1 MDWLFGFEPVHVWD
15 WVIAQTPASPVPT
28 PTPTALPMPARSPDV
43 ELLKSQLEFLK
54 DANNRLSDS
63 FSKFVEAMKFTL
75 LIFGAL
81 GGLLA
86 FMFGK
91 NLDDAKKVASQVIR
105 QEVEAHVASQVR
117 DAVNDEIE
125 NIRRVLGRERV
136 ISSITVDYYL
146 PSPVVEPPD
155 EYKLL
160 NERGFQQVRFRNAAD
175 SNPLAADVVV
185 LDLVHPSVWA
195 NQPVAQSSE
204 AALDNLRQTQMEN
217 LINRTRALLGQS
229 SVLVVYVR
237 PGKQR
242 VKAIDDLATQV
253 RYYASAN
260 TPVTLM
266 GVVTDSAYVAYGWRN
281 ATV

>member
-1 MDWLFGFEPVHVWD
+1 MDWLFGFDPVHVWD
-15 WVIAQTPASPVPT
+15 WVIAQTPASPA
-28 PTPTALPMPARSPDV
+28 PTPTALPAPARPLDV

-86 FMFGK
+86 YVFGK

-105 QEVEAHVASQVR
+105 QEVEAHVASQVH

-136 ISSITVDYYL
+136 ISSISVDYYL
-146 PSPVVEPPD
+146 PSLVTEPPD

-160 NERGFQQVRFRNAAD
+160 NERGFQQVRFRNVAD

-185 LDLVHPSVWA
+185 LDAVHPSVWA
-195 NQPVAQSSE
+195 NQSLAELSE
-204 AALDNLRQTQMEN
+204 AEADDLFQTQMKH
-217 LINRTRALLGQS
+217 LIGHTRTLLGQF

-242 VKAIDDLATQV
+242 VKAVDNLATQV

-281 ATV
+281 STV